1 MIHFEAVDDTSLRDL
16 VVDRELV
23 NARIRQLQ
31 AVRGER
37 HVWTDGW
44 DSDLLGRVVSE
55 GLDVL
60 CDSQLEWVFDNPI
73 ALFMLHDR
81 VMESGGSYWGCV
93 V

>member
-1 MIHFEAVDDTSLRDL
+1 MIHFDMADDTSLKGI
-16 VVDRELV
+16 VVDREKV

-31 AVRGER
+31 AVRHER
-37 HVWTDGW
+37 VLPTDGW
-44 DSDLLGRVVSE
+44 DSDLLDRVVSE

-73 ALFMLHDR
+73 ALFMLHQE
-81 VMESGGSYWGCV
+81 VLESGSSYWGCV